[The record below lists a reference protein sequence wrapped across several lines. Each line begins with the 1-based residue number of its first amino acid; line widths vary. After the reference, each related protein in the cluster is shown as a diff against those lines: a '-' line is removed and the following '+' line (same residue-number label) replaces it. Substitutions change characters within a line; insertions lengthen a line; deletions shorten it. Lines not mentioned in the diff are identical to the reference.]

1 MTLSI
6 IWEGI
11 TIAISH
17 EANWLNTDYDHIE
30 LRADEKL
37 PVTETGY
44 RSHFIANA
52 ELALFGSLEDFVRQ
66 WLDTAATSKEWQKYL
81 KDSQQLSLF

>member
-6 IWEGI
+6 VWEGI
-11 TIAISH
+11 TIAVSH
-17 EANWLNTDYDHIE
+17 KANWLNTEYDHIE
-30 LRADEKL
+30 LRSDQKL

-52 ELALFGSLEDFVRQ
+52 ELALFNSLEDFVRQ
-66 WLDTAATSKEWQKYL
+66 WLDTAATSKEWQKHL